1 MHISAGPDLWE
12 SFDTPLLLDFM
23 GCRCTITRRT
33 ALSGMH
39 IVCCCCCVEVSSLHF
54 PWGVRERSKAIVDC
68 SHGRS
73 GRRGRITITKYTPLV
88 LVFLSFRLF
97 ICCVISWLGRYSIVS
112 STCLGC
118 L

>member
-12 SFDTPLLLDFM
+12 SFDTPSLVGFYGLPMDHHMEDGAERGAYCLLLL
-23 GCRCTITRRT
+23 CRSL
-33 ALSGMH
+33 LS
-39 IVCCCCCVEVSSLHF
+39 SF
-54 PWGVRERSKAIVDC
+54 PFWCAGEEQSVRGLQSWTV
-68 SHGRS
+68 

-97 ICCVISWLGRYSIVS
+97 ISCVISWLGRYSIVS